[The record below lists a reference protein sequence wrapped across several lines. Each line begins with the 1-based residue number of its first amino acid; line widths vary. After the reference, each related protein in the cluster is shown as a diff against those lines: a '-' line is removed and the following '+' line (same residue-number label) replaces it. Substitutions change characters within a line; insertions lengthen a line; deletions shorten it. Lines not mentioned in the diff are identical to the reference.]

1 VQCLRQLVDPA
12 ARFLF
17 RYRFLP
23 HRKLTVDCKPL
34 SRQDAGGGISWGDSM
49 TEAAVIAA
57 FATLGQAFLAG
68 LQASF
73 AIISAYKVALYFFLG
88 RAPLAMRV
96 LAFAFFSATLAVLG
110 VYLACARAYGD
121 GSAVELAEL
130 QTRANLSTLGRVVLW
145 LVNHPQAY
153 ALLYASLGIGLAG
166 YLARFLSHFL
176 LSMAEVLLISLVT
189 EEGLGKRTLP

>member
-1 VQCLRQLVDPA
+1 
-12 ARFLF
+12 
-17 RYRFLP
+17 
-23 HRKLTVDCKPL
+23 
-34 SRQDAGGGISWGDSM
+34 M
-49 TEAAVIAA
+49 TEAEVIAA

-73 AIISAYKVALYFFLG
+73 AIISAYIVALYFFLG

-110 VYLACARAYGD
+110 VYLAGAKAYGD
-121 GSAVELAEL
+121 GIAVELAEL

-153 ALLYASLGIGLAG
+153 ALLYASLGIGLTG
-166 YLARFLSHFL
+166 YLALFYLTFFYRWPKS
-176 LSMAEVLLISLVT
+176 S
-189 EEGLGKRTLP
+189 